1 MSLDNVQNKGQ
12 KNISWESIS
21 KKLKANNADQ
31 KTIDKMKSVFQSF
44 DRNFDNILS
53 QDEINNAF
61 ELLNALDKT
70 KDGKLS
76 QEELNASKYNNS
88 FKQAGAETTNQ
99 FIEILG
105 NPESPHSER
114 VSTPEESAQS
124 AGDRTKQDLSQYE
137 HDSDGNLITYP
148 KEGLTFKEQA
158 KLLGFEPGTP
168 EYEEFVK
175 ANPGA
180 EKRNWFIVNEKI
192 KIPESIQD
200 KLKTEELLNSDEGAA
215 EVNKYNSR
223 PEVQTAKKQSET
235 KANEGTYPKSVQ
247 DRIAQ

>member
-21 KKLKANNADQ
+21 KKLNANNADQ

-99 FIEILG
+99 FIEILD
-105 NPESPHSER
+105 NPENPHSER
-114 VSTPEESAQS
+114 VSAEGGGGS
-124 AGDRTKQDLSQYE
+124 GFK
-137 HDSDGNLITYP
+137 SDTIC
-148 KEGLTFKEQA
+148 
-158 KLLGFEPGTP
+158 
-168 EYEEFVK
+168 
-175 ANPGA
+175 
-180 EKRNWFIVNEKI
+180 
-192 KIPESIQD
+192 
-200 KLKTEELLNSDEGAA
+200 
-215 EVNKYNSR
+215 KYNSSFR
-223 PEVQTAKKQSET
+223 FIGSSTGRVCAIS
-235 KANEGTYPKSVQ
+235 
-247 DRIAQ
+247 R

>member
-99 FIEILG
+99 FIEILD
-105 NPESPHSER
+105 NPENPHSER
-114 VSTPEESAQS
+114 VSAEGAQASSPTPSANTTPASGSSAAAPEESAQS

-215 EVNKYNSR
+215 
-223 PEVQTAKKQSET
+223 
-235 KANEGTYPKSVQ
+235 
-247 DRIAQ
+247 

>member
-105 NPESPHSER
+105 NPENPHSER
-114 VSTPEESAQS
+114 VSAEGGGLRLQVRHHPQIQLQLQVHRQQHRKSLRNQPVTEQN
-124 AGDRTKQDLSQYE
+124 K
-137 HDSDGNLITYP
+137 IYP
-148 KEGLTFKEQA
+148 NTNTTLTV
-158 KLLGFEPGTP
+158 T
-168 EYEEFVK
+168 
-175 ANPGA
+175 
-180 EKRNWFIVNEKI
+180 
-192 KIPESIQD
+192 
-200 KLKTEELLNSDEGAA
+200 
-215 EVNKYNSR
+215 
-223 PEVQTAKKQSET
+223 
-235 KANEGTYPKSVQ
+235 
-247 DRIAQ
+247 